1 MISSLSL
8 SFFFSNNE
16 LNLSLRFDTSILIRI
31 DFVVVELKTF
41 PPYVTLSL
49 RYSIPQRLS
58 ITLIP
63 TNSLPREMQIA
74 ITQYCNAPPYPYADS
89 LVAVAPR
96 RTSMCMYI

>member
-41 PPYVTLSL
+41 PPYVLSPFVI
-49 RYSIPQRLS
+49 RFHNVFP
-58 ITLIP
+58 
-63 TNSLPREMQIA
+63 
-74 ITQYCNAPPYPYADS
+74 
-89 LVAVAPR
+89 
-96 RTSMCMYI
+96 